1 MIAFDDCGSSE
12 TQKALRIDLATEH
25 SKKVPIM
32 EMRKLGSSGLKIA
45 PLMFGGN
52 VLGWTADE
60 AMSFRLLDRFV
71 DAGLNAIDTADVYSK
86 WVPGHKGGESE
97 AVIGKWLKARG
108 NRSRVVIATKVG
120 LELPGVGQGL
130 RKDYILQ
137 RVEDS
142 LERLQTDY
150 IDLYQSHTDDKK
162 APLEETLGAY
172 QRLIE
177 QGKVKAIGASN
188 YDASRLA
195 EALKV
200 SAEKKLPRYET
211 LQPHYNLYERADYER
226 ALEPLVLKEGI
237 GVIPYYALA
246 SGFLTGKY
254 RSEADLKKSVRGG
267 GAKSKLNPRGFR
279 ILGALDA
286 VAARLGATPAQVAL
300 AWLMA
305 RPGITAPIASATSP
319 DQLEDLIASVRL
331 KLDPDAVA
339 ALDAASAP

>member
-1 MIAFDDCGSSE
+1 
-12 TQKALRIDLATEH
+12 
-25 SKKVPIM
+25 
-32 EMRKLGSSGLKIA
+32 
-45 PLMFGGN
+45 
-52 VLGWTADE
+52 
-60 AMSFRLLDRFV
+60 
-71 DAGLNAIDTADVYSK
+71 
-86 WVPGHKGGESE
+86 
-97 AVIGKWLKARG
+97 
-108 NRSRVVIATKVG
+108 
-120 LELPGVGQGL
+120 
-130 RKDYILQ
+130 
-137 RVEDS
+137 
-142 LERLQTDY
+142 
-150 IDLYQSHTDDKK
+150 
-162 APLEETLGAY
+162 
-172 QRLIE
+172 
-177 QGKVKAIGASN
+177 
-188 YDASRLA
+188 LA
-195 EALKV
+195 EALRV
-200 SAEKKLPRYET
+200 SAAKGLPRYET